1 MSEALEKRIAALE
14 RKMGQTAE
22 PTQGKSTLAA
32 EIDDLERRLSAGYMD
47 DDMEMGIEDELG
59 MDELG
64 IEDELGMDELGI
76 EDEPGMMYM
85 DEDEIFE
92 DVIVEPAE
100 AEEMVELTMDDVA
113 TDELG
118 CAQASDEREASL
130 TRPGIE
136 DQITQDYL
144 DEVAELRPGAAE
156 LETAPSMLD
165 VAPTGYTA
173 RLVKASARLDK
184 VAELLEKNGRKEL
197 AFRVDKISD
206 AIEARIKGGHQ

>member
-14 RKMGQTAE
+14 RKIGQTAE

-47 DDMEMGIEDELG
+47 DDMEM
-59 MDELG
+59 G

>member
-47 DDMEMGIEDELG
+47 DDMEM
-59 MDELG
+59 G